1 MVEER
6 ANDVSAEKE
15 DMSKF
20 YEDTFKD
27 IKEGEIVKG
36 KVIGVTSKEIQVDIG
51 YKSEGVIAIEE
62 FYDSKSIKVG
72 DEVEVL
78 IESKEN
84 DEGMVVLSKRKAE
97 RMQVWEKIVSE
108 HKEGDMVQGR
118 VTKKVKGGLTVD
130 IGVEAFLPASQVFLK
145 GFGNLNQLLGQ
156 TLNFVIVK
164 INKPRKNIVVSRKDA
179 ILRERDAAKG
189 KLMDDLKPGQ
199 LIPGTVKN
207 ITDFGAFIN
216 LAPGVD
222 GLLHITDMS
231 WGRVSHPSELVA
243 VGDKIEVMLL
253 AVDKTSGKLSLG
265 LKQKTPN
272 PWEQV
277 DVKYPVGSRLK
288 GKVVNLVPYGAFVEL
303 EKGIEGLVHI
313 SEFSWTKRIGH
324 PSEVLAIGDM
334 IEAVV
339 LNIDKANQKISLG
352 IKQTELN
359 PWLEVANRYPVGTQV
374 KGKVRSFI
382 DYGAFIELEEGIDG
396 LLHNSDISW
405 TRKINHPSEVLKKG
419 QKIDA
424 VVLSVD
430 AEGRKLALGMKQLV
444 ADPWPEFVA
453 KFQPGTVV
461 EGAVTKIT
469 NFGLFVELSA
479 DLEGLAHIS
488 ELPAEQTAKLE
499 ESYKVGDKVKVKV
512 LRIDDAER
520 RIALSLKV

>member
-1 MVEER
+1 MVDENHEE
-6 ANDVSAEKE
+6 
-15 DMSKF
+15 MSKI
-20 YEDTFKD
+20 YEDSFKD
-27 IKEGEIVKG
+27 VKEGDIVKG
-36 KVIGVTSKEIQVDIG
+36 TVIGITAKDLVIDIG
-51 YKSEGVIAIEE
+51 YKSEGVISFEE
-62 FYDSKSIKVG
+62 FNDPKSIKVG
-72 DEVEVL
+72 DVLDVL
-78 IESKEN
+78 IEAKEN

-97 RMQVWEKIVSE
+97 RMQVWEKIIAE
-108 HKEGDMVQGR
+108 RKEGDMVQGR

-156 TLNFVIVK
+156 VLNFVIVK

-179 ILRERDAAKG
+179 IIRERDVAKG
-189 KLMDDLKPGQ
+189 KMMEELKPGQ
-199 LIPGTVKN
+199 LIPGVVKN

-216 LAPGVD
+216 VAPGVD

-231 WGRVSHPSELVA
+231 WGRISHPSELVA

-253 AVDKTSGKLSLG
+253 SLDKTTGKLSLG

-277 DVKYPVGSRLK
+277 ITKYPVGSRVK

-339 LNIDKANQKISLG
+339 LNIDKDSQKIALG
-352 IKQTELN
+352 IKQTEMN
-359 PWLEVANRYPVGTQV
+359 PWTEVAGKYPVGTQV

-396 LLHNSDISW
+396 LLHNTDISW

-424 VVLSVD
+424 VVMSVD
-430 AEGRKLALGMKQLV
+430 AENRKLALGMKQLV
-444 ADPWPEFVA
+444 ADPWPDFVA
-453 KFQPGTVV
+453 KFQPGTIA
-461 EGAVTKIT
+461 EGTITKIT
-469 NFGLFVELSA
+469 NFGLFIELA
-479 DLEGLAHIS
+479 PDLEGLAHIS
-488 ELPAEQTAKLE
+488 ELPIEETGKLE
-499 ESYKVGDKVKVKV
+499 EAYKVGDKATVKV
-512 LRIDDAER
+512 LRVDDAER

>member
-1 MVEER
+1 MVDE
-6 ANDVSAEKE
+6 NHAE
-15 DMSKF
+15 MSKI
-20 YEDTFKD
+20 YEDSFKD
-27 IKEGEIVKG
+27 VKEGDIVKG
-36 KVIGVTSKEIQVDIG
+36 KVIGITAKDLIIDIG
-51 YKSEGVIAIEE
+51 YKSEGVISFEE
-62 FYDSKSIKVG
+62 FSDPKAIKVG
-72 DEVEVL
+72 DILDVL
-78 IESKEN
+78 IEAKEN

-97 RMQVWEKIVSE
+97 RMQVWEKIIAE

-118 VTKKVKGGLTVD
+118 VTKKVKGGLMVD

-156 TLNFVIVK
+156 VLNFVIVK

-179 ILRERDAAKG
+179 IIRERDVAKG
-189 KLMDDLKPGQ
+189 KMMEELKPGQ
-199 LIPGTVKN
+199 LIPGLVKN

-216 LAPGVD
+216 IAPGVD
-222 GLLHITDMS
+222 GLSHITDMS
-231 WGRVSHPSELVA
+231 WGRISHPSELLA

-253 AVDKTSGKLSLG
+253 ALDKTTGKLSLG

-277 DVKYPVGSRLK
+277 ITKYPVGSRVK

-339 LNIDKANQKISLG
+339 LNIDKDSQKIALG
-352 IKQTELN
+352 IKQTEMN
-359 PWLEVANRYPVGTQV
+359 PWTEVASKYPVGTQV

-396 LLHNSDISW
+396 LLHNTDISW

-424 VVLSVD
+424 VVMSVD
-430 AEGRKLALGMKQLV
+430 AENRKLALGMKQLV
-444 ADPWPEFVA
+444 VDPWPEFVA
-453 KFQPGTVV
+453 KFQPGTVT
-461 EGAVTKIT
+461 EGMITKIT
-469 NFGLFVELSA
+469 NFGLFVELA
-479 DLEGLAHIS
+479 PDLEGLAHIS
-488 ELPAEQTAKLE
+488 ELPAETTGKLE
-499 ESYKVGDKVKVKV
+499 ETYKVGDKANVKV

-520 RIALSLKV
+520 RIALSLKA

>member
-1 MVEER
+1 MVDEKH
-6 ANDVSAEKE
+6 AE
-15 DMSKF
+15 MSKI
-20 YEDTFKD
+20 YEDSFKD
-27 IKEGEIVKG
+27 VKEGDIVKG
-36 KVIGVTSKEIQVDIG
+36 KVIGITAKDIVVDIG
-51 YKSEGVIAIEE
+51 YKSEGVISLEE
-62 FYDSKSIKVG
+62 FAPNTIKVG
-72 DEVEVL
+72 DVIDVL
-78 IESKEN
+78 IEAKEN

-97 RMQVWEKIVSE
+97 RMQVWEKIIAE
-108 HKEGDMVQGR
+108 RKEGDMVQGR

-156 TLNFVIVK
+156 VLNFVIVK

-179 ILRERDAAKG
+179 IIRERDVAKG
-189 KLMDDLKPGQ
+189 KMMEELKAGQ
-199 LIPGTVKN
+199 LIPGLVKN

-216 LAPGVD
+216 IAPGVD

-231 WGRVSHPSELVA
+231 WGRVSHPSEILA

-253 AVDKTSGKLSLG
+253 SVDKTTGKLSLG

-277 DVKYPVGSRLK
+277 VTKYPIGSRVK

-339 LNIDKANQKISLG
+339 LNIDKDSQKIALG
-352 IKQTELN
+352 IKQTEMN
-359 PWLEVANRYPVGTQV
+359 PWTEVASKYPVGTQV

-382 DYGAFIELEEGIDG
+382 DYGAFVELEEGIDG
-396 LLHNSDISW
+396 LLHNTDISW

-424 VVLSVD
+424 VVMSVD
-430 AEGRKLALGMKQLV
+430 ADSRKLSLGMKQLV
-444 ADPWPEFVA
+444 ADPWPEFVM
-453 KFQPGTVV
+453 KFQPDTITGGTI
-461 EGAVTKIT
+461 TKIT
-469 NFGLFVELSA
+469 NFGLFIELA
-479 DLEGLAHIS
+479 PDLEGLAHIS
-488 ELPAEQTAKLE
+488 ELPVEMTGKLE
-499 ESYKVGDKVKVKV
+499 ESYKVGDKVNVKV
-512 LRIDDAER
+512 LRVDDTER

>member
-1 MVEER
+1 M
-6 ANDVSAEKE
+6 ADEKPV
-15 DMSKF
+15 DMSSI
-20 YEDTFKD
+20 YDETFKD
-27 IKEGEIVKG
+27 VKEGEIVKG
-36 KVIGVTSKEIQVDIG
+36 RVIGVTAKEIQVDIG
-51 YKSEGVIAIEE
+51 YKSEGVISAEE
-62 FYDSKSIKVG
+62 FYDPKSIKIG
-72 DEVEVL
+72 DEIEVL
-78 IESKEN
+78 IEFKEN

-97 RMQVWEKIVSE
+97 RMQVWDKIVSE
-108 HKEGDMVQGR
+108 RKEGDLVSGR
-118 VTKKVKGGLTVD
+118 VVKKVKGGLTVD

-156 TLNFVIVK
+156 VLNFVIVK

-179 ILRERDAAKG
+179 ILRERDVAKT
-189 KLMDDLKPGQ
+189 KIMDDLKAGQ
-199 LIPGTVKN
+199 LVPGTVKN

-216 LAPGVD
+216 IGPSVD

-231 WGRVSHPSELVA
+231 WGRISHPSEMLA

-253 AVDKTSGKLSLG
+253 AVDKATGKVSLG

-277 DVKYPVGSRLK
+277 EGKYPVGSRVK
-288 GKVVNLVPYGAFVEL
+288 GKIVNLVPYGAFMEL

-334 IEAVV
+334 VEAVV
-339 LNIDKANQKISLG
+339 LGIDRGSQKIALG
-352 IKQTELN
+352 IKQTEMN
-359 PWLEVANRYPVGTQV
+359 PWLEVASKYPIGTQV

-419 QKIDA
+419 QKIDG

-430 AEGRKLALGMKQLV
+430 ADNRKLSLGMKQLV
-444 ADPWPEFVA
+444 VDPWAEFSA
-453 KFQPGTVV
+453 KFQPGTVA
-461 EGAVTKIT
+461 EGTITKIT
-469 NFGLFVELSA
+469 NFGLFIELTA

-488 ELPAEQTAKLE
+488 ELPIEQNAKLE
-499 ESYKVGDKVKVKV
+499 DLFKVGDKVSVKV
-512 LRIDDAER
+512 LRVDDAER

>member
-6 ANDVSAEKE
+6 TNDVSAEKH
-15 DMSKF
+15 DMSKI

-36 KVIGVTSKEIQVDIG
+36 KVIGVTSKEIQLDIG
-51 YKSEGVIAIEE
+51 YKSEGIIAIEE
-62 FYDSKSIKVG
+62 FYDPKSIKVG
-72 DEVEVL
+72 DEIEVL

-97 RMQVWEKIVSE
+97 RLQVWEKIVSE
-108 HKEGDMVQGR
+108 RKEGDMVTGR

-156 TLNFVIVK
+156 NLNFVIVK

-179 ILRERDAAKG
+179 ILRERDVAKG

-199 LIPGTVKN
+199 LVPGTVKN

-253 AVDKTSGKLSLG
+253 SVDKTTGKLSLG

-339 LNIDKANQKISLG
+339 LSIDKANQKIALG

-430 AEGRKLALGMKQLV
+430 AESRKLALGMKQLV
-444 ADPWPEFVA
+444 ADPWLEFVA

-461 EGAVTKIT
+461 EGAITKIT

-488 ELPAEQTAKLE
+488 ELPAEQTEKLE